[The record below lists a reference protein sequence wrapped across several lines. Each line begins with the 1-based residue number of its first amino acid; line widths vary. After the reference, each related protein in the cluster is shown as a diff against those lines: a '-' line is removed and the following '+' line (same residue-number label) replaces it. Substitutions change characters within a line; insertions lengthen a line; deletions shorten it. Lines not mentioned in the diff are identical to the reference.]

1 MRRFMLLG
9 LAALT
14 AGLATGCTE
23 DLFAPG
29 VGACPA
35 FCPPEQV
42 AVVDTTLLD
51 AVVNDS
57 AYRGYVLPQEAGAMQ
72 LVADPGGALPASRV
86 IAQFLPFAERLLL
99 RAGDTTTGAILAT
112 DSFDIRVSV
121 QARGGAG
128 LELAFYRLPA
138 TADTSTTFA
147 ALDPY
152 FADSTRLAI
161 VAIPDTVTAD
171 TVSARFAADAFPTLD
186 ADGRVAAVGVELRAV
201 DRGFVSLGSLEG
213 ADGPI
218 LTRHVQL
225 DSAGVSVPRV
235 EGKLPAV
242 DTFVAPN
249 VPPSS
254 PDLLRIGGAPSARSL
269 LRFTIPPRILDSSTV
284 VRATLILV
292 PAAPAV
298 GAPGD
303 TLHVLAQG
311 VTVDV
316 GAKSPLIAVLQDSVL
331 AKRVQVLVGS
341 ADTVRLDLT
350 TLVLAWAADSTRP
363 RSVMVRA
370 VPEGGAFAESLFGS
384 SASPANRPA
393 LQITFVPPLNLGG
406 R

>member
-1 MRRFMLLG
+1 MHRYLLLG
-9 LAALT
+9 MATVT

-23 DLFAPG
+23 DLVAPG
-29 VGACPA
+29 AGACPA

-42 AVVDTTLLD
+42 AVIDTVLID

-57 AYRGYVLPQEAGAMQ
+57 AFRGYVLPHEAGAMQ
-72 LVADPGGALPASRV
+72 LVADPGGAIPGSRV
-86 IAQFLPFAERLLL
+86 IARFLPFAERLLL
-99 RAGDTTTGAILAT
+99 RAGDTTTGAVLAT

-128 LELAFYRLPA
+128 LELAFYRLPVTVDSA
-138 TADTSTTFA
+138 TTFP

-161 VAIPDTVTAD
+161 VAIPDTLTAD
-171 TVSARFAADAFPTLD
+171 SVSARFAADQFPTFA

-201 DRGFVSLGSLEG
+201 DRGFVILGSLEG
-213 ADGPI
+213 AAAPI
-218 LTRHVQL
+218 LTRHLQL
-225 DSAGVSVPRV
+225 DSAGVAVPRR

-242 DTFVAPN
+242 DTFVAPD
-249 VPPSS
+249 PPAA
-254 PDLLRIGGAPSARSL
+254 PADLLRVGGAPSARAL
-269 LRFTIPPRILDSSTV
+269 LRFAVPSRILDSATV

-292 PAAPAV
+292 PAQPAV

-311 VTVDV
+311 VAADV
-316 GAKSPLIAVLQDSVL
+316 GAKSPLIGVPQDSVL
-331 AKRVQVLVGS
+331 KHRVPVLAGAV
-341 ADTVRLDLT
+341 DTVRLDIT
-350 TLVLAWAADSTRP
+350 TLVLSWAADSTRA
-363 RSVMVRA
+363 RSIMVRA
-370 VPEGGAFAESLFGS
+370 VPEGGAFGEGFFGS

>member
-9 LAALT
+9 MAAVS

-42 AVVDTTLLD
+42 AVVDTMLLD
-51 AVVNDS
+51 AVLADS
-57 AYRGYVLPQEAGAMQ
+57 AYRGYVLPHEAGAMQ
-72 LVADPGGALPASRV
+72 LVADPGGALPTSRV
-86 IAQFLPFAERLLL
+86 IVRYLPFAERLLL
-99 RAGDTTTGAILAT
+99 RAGDTTTGAVLAT
-112 DSFDIRVSV
+112 DSFGIRVSV

-128 LELAFYRLPA
+128 LELAFYRLPV
-138 TADTSTTFA
+138 TVDTSTAFGD
-147 ALDPY
+147 LDPY

-161 VAIPDTVTAD
+161 VALPDTLTAD
-171 TVSARFAADAFPTLD
+171 SVTARFAADAFPTLD
-186 ADGRVAAVGVELRAV
+186 ADGRAAAVGVELRAV
-201 DRGFVSLGSLEG
+201 DRGFVLLGSLEG
-213 ADGPI
+213 ADAPI
-218 LTRHVQL
+218 VTRYVQL

-242 DTFVAPN
+242 DAFVAPD
-249 VPPSS
+249 VPPPSA
-254 PDLLRIGGAPSARSL
+254 DLLRVGGAPSARSL
-269 LRFTIPPRILDSSTV
+269 LRFTLPPRILDSSTV

-303 TLHVLAQG
+303 TLHLLAQG
-311 VTVDV
+311 VSVDV
-316 GAKSPLIAVLQDSVL
+316 GAKSPLIPVAEDT
-331 AKRVQVLVGS
+331 VLVQRVAVPVGV
-341 ADTVRLDLT
+341 ADTVRLDIT

-363 RSVMVRA
+363 RSIMVRA
-370 VPEGGAFAESLFGS
+370 VPEGGAFAEGLFGS
-384 SASPANRPA
+384 SASPASRPA
-393 LQITFVPPLNLGG
+393 VQITFVPPLNLGG